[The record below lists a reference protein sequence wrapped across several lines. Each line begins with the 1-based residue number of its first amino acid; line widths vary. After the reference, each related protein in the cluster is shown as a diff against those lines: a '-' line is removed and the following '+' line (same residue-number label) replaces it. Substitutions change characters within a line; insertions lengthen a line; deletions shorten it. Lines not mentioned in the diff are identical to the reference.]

1 MESRTIT
8 VEGLRT
14 RVLEE
19 SGDGATGDPILLVHG
34 VGGWAENWRAVIG
47 PLAAS
52 GRRVV
57 ALDLPGFGASARPG
71 RVRYFSGEKA
81 FYPRFVIGAMDV
93 LGFSRAHLGGQ
104 SMGGA
109 IVAMTAVMAPERVRS
124 MMLVAPG
131 GLGREV
137 ALYLRLCTLPGMG
150 VLARLPRSPS
160 AARAALESC
169 YHDVSRITP
178 ELYAEAERYGGPS
191 FPEFVRALAQGLDLR
206 GVRQALRDDWVA
218 RSSSYRGPALVVWGR
233 EDRVL
238 PIAHLES
245 LPHLLPDA
253 EVRIVE
259 RCGHLV
265 MAECPDEFLDA
276 ALPFLD
282 RAETMAVAG
291 PAGVSDEQR
300 ALAGAGG
307 RRDPTAGTIEGG

>member
-47 PLAAS
+47 P
-52 GRRVV
+52 
-57 ALDLPGFGASARPG
+57 
-71 RVRYFSGEKA
+71 
-81 FYPRFVIGAMDV
+81 
-93 LGFSRAHLGGQ
+93 
-104 SMGGA
+104 
-109 IVAMTAVMAPERVRS
+109 
-124 MMLVAPG
+124 
-131 GLGREV
+131 
-137 ALYLRLCTLPGMG
+137 
-150 VLARLPRSPS
+150 LARLPRSPS

-276 ALPFLD
+276 ALPFLE
-282 RAETMAVAG
+282 RAERKPVARPAVSA
-291 PAGVSDEQR
+291 DQQR
-300 ALAGAGG
+300 ALAGAAG
-307 RRDPTAGTIEGG
+307 RRDPDAGYVGR